1 MNAMWT
7 NFVTSVDK
15 ALNAAFL
22 APPFLWLLSLIP
34 IIILLYFLKLRR
46 TPVVISSTLLWM
58 KSLQDIT
65 ANAPFQRLR
74 RNLLLLLQI
83 LVLLLAVL
91 ALARPFVKAEGSAG
105 RNLCLLVDRSASM
118 KTNENGR
125 PRMDLAKQEALRI
138 VDEMQRGDKVML
150 VSFADKAD
158 VLCELTDDRPRL
170 RAAIEDIQP
179 TDTQTKVRDA
189 YFVAYSLQLTTRDL
203 HSVIIS
209 DGDISDLDEIVPR
222 NFGPVRQVSEQSTEA
237 RARFYDLSFVKVGS
251 SVKNAGIVVFSLR
264 EPSEGTTGDRQVLV
278 LVHNADTEPLSTTVT
293 LSFEDTTL
301 AVEEVSVEPGQD
313 AELVF
318 RLPEIGEGILKAE
331 LDHQDDFPTDNVA
344 WLSLHP
350 AAKIRTLV
358 VAEPTATG
366 TYFLQ
371 RVLTPDP
378 RVELSTIAP
387 ASYSNSDDYDLTI
400 FYGFAPEQLPAGTL
414 LFINTLPKLEG
425 LGSESAIEG
434 PPILSLDAEHPLL
447 RFNVNPSN
455 VSIRSAMKVVLPDW
469 ARPVV
474 STTSGA
480 LIGDISRGAQHMA
493 FIGFDI
499 AESDWPLNLSFPLF
513 FQNVLAWTTRAAL
526 SADVSIPAGK
536 PLTLV
541 GEPDVAN
548 ATITLPDASKE
559 QVALDPMR
567 PVYFSNTNQI
577 GIYTVA
583 YGERKER
590 FAVNLLDK
598 VESSIGP
605 SDKLAIGQ
613 GEFEAERGRIRQN
626 RELWRYLLA
635 GALCVIALEWWLFS
649 RRAWM

>member
-1 MNAMWT
+1 MNAAWT
-7 NFVTSVDK
+7 RFLAGAER
-15 ALNAAFL
+15 ALGTAFL
-22 APPFLWLLSLIP
+22 APPFLWLLGLIP
-34 IIILLYFLKLRR
+34 IIIILYFLKLRR

-105 RNLCLLVDRSASM
+105 RNMCLLVDRSASM
-118 KTNENGR
+118 KTNEGGR
-125 PRMDLAKQEALRI
+125 PRLDLAKQEATRI

-150 VSFADKAD
+150 VCFADKAD
-158 VLCELTDDRPRL
+158 VLCVLTDDRPRL
-170 RAAIEDIQP
+170 RAAINAIQA

-189 YFVAYSLQLTTRDL
+189 YFVAYSLQLTTPDL

-209 DGDISDLDEIVPR
+209 DGDIADLDEIVPR

-237 RARFYDLSFVKVGS
+237 RARFYDLSFVQVGA
-251 SVKNAGIVVFSLR
+251 SVNNAGIVVFSLR
-264 EPSEGTTGDRQVLV
+264 EPSEGTTGDRQCLV
-278 LVHNADTEPLSTTVT
+278 LVHNADTKPLTTTVT
-293 LSFEDTTL
+293 LTFEDTTL
-301 AVEEVSVEPGQD
+301 AVEELSVEPGQD
-313 AELVF
+313 SELVF
-318 RLPEIGEGILKAE
+318 RLPEVGEGILKAV
-331 LDHQDDFPTDNVA
+331 LDHEDDFPMDNTA
-344 WLSLHP
+344 WLSLRP
-350 AAKIRTLV
+350 TAKIRTLV
-358 VAEPTATG
+358 VAEASATG

-371 RVLTPDP
+371 RVLSPDP

-387 ASYSNSDDYDLTI
+387 GAFTDTNEFDLI
-400 FYGFAPEQLPAGTL
+400 VFYGFAPEKLPAGTL
-414 LFINTLPKLEG
+414 LFINALPKLDG
-425 LGSESAIEG
+425 LGAETAIEN
-434 PPILSLDAEHPLL
+434 PPVLSVDAEHPLL
-447 RFNVNPSN
+447 RFNVNPGN
-455 VSIRSAMKVVLPDW
+455 VAIRSAMRVALPDW

-474 STTSGA
+474 STTGGA
-480 LIGDISRGAQHMA
+480 LIGDISRGGQRMA

-526 SADVSIPAGK
+526 SGEVSVAAGK

-541 GEPDVAN
+541 AEPDIGT
-548 ATITLPDASKE
+548 ATVTRPDGSSE

-567 PVYFSNTNQI
+567 PVYFSNTGQI
-577 GIYTVA
+577 GVYTVS

-635 GALCVIALEWWLFS
+635 AALCVIALEWWVFS